1 MLGWARQLVQY
12 YPLKSRILH
21 FATVLSSYSMPARR
35 TVASYMIATAAWSGD
50 REIQT
55 VEEQRSVVRLR
66 ASLVDAVRVRPR
78 AGSKKRAKQEVAQM
92 QRMRDVLKK
101 KLDDFSFSPLSND
114 AAMASDL
121 QLKRSAKQDAKQ
133 DDCSQP
139 PGANARNVGRRIRV
153 KSACPLYVRPE
164 SIRSFRRT
172 RRHVGACGRYKPCHA
187 TSIH

>member
-139 PGANARNVGRRIRV
+139 PGANARHVGRRIRV

-172 RRHVGACGRYKPCHA
+172 RRHVGACGR
-187 TSIH
+187 

>member
-21 FATVLSSYSMPARR
+21 SATVLSSYTMPARR
-35 TVASYMIATAAWSGD
+35 TVASYITDTAAWVGD

-66 ASLVDAVRVRPR
+66 ASLVDAVRVTKR
-78 AGSKKRAKQEVAQM
+78 SKKRTKKELAQL
-92 QRMRDVLKK
+92 QRVRDVLKK

-139 PGANARNVGRRIRV
+139 PGANARHVGRRIRV

-172 RRHVGACGRYKPCHA
+172 RRHVGACGR
-187 TSIH
+187 